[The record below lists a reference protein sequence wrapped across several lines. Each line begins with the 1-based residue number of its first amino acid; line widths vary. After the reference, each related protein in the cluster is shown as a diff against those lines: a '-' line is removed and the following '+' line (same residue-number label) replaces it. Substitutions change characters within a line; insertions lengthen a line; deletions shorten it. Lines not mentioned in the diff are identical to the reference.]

1 MAVVNF
7 AATLRLSTLL
17 QHLPSRLIF
26 GHLVRWIHTYLS
38 QFLTSPTLQTFA
50 LDNKHFPGSHTAE
63 KILEALEKCMEEW
76 GLPVDIPIFCVRDN
90 GSNIK
95 AAIRGSTWYD
105 VSCFAHTLQLAISYA
120 IRNEDGMEHML
131 KKCKQIVSHYH
142 HSSLA
147 GGRIDKY
154 HAARSS
160 ASRI

>member
-1 MAVVNF
+1 
-7 AATLRLSTLL
+7 
-17 QHLPSRLIF
+17 
-26 GHLVRWIHTYLS
+26 
-38 QFLTSPTLQTFA
+38 LQTFA
-50 LDNKHFPGSHTAE
+50 LDNKHFPGIHTAE

-131 KKCKQIVSHYH
+131 KKCKQIVLHYH
-142 HSSLA
+142 RSSLA

-154 HAARSS
+154 QRDHQLPE
-160 ASRI
+160 